1 MFRSI
6 SLLFVILLAGTFQ
19 VYGGGTIRG
28 SVKSSNTKELLPK
41 TYLHFYTT
49 GVDSLSRTIET
60 SSGYFAIVDVPAGE
74 YSCRINHVGYRP
86 MLAVRIQVGPSAII
100 DVEFLLRPSRSPAD
114 SASLDIY
121 DGGINSP
128 DNIRIYAPPDRDY
141 R

>member
-1 MFRSI
+1 MSRLL
-6 SLLFVILLAGTFQ
+6 SLLFAILLAGTFQ

-28 SVKSSNTKELLPK
+28 SVKSSDTQEILPK

-49 GVDSLSRTIET
+49 GEDSLSRTIET
-60 SSGYFAIVDVPAGE
+60 SSGYFALVDVPAGE
-74 YSCRINHVGYRP
+74 YTCRINHVGYRP
-86 MLAVRIQVGPSAII
+86 LLAVRIQVGPSVMT
-100 DVEFLLRPSRSPAD
+100 DVEFLLQPCRSPAD

-128 DNIRIYAPPDRDY
+128 DKIRIYTPPDKDY